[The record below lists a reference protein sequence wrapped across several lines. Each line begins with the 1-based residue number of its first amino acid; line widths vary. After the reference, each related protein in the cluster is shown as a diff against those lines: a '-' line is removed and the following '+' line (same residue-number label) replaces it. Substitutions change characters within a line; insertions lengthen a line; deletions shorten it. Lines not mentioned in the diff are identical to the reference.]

1 MPVSP
6 APNTSAQSA
15 ATRGAS
21 ARDTSA
27 RDAPARGTP
36 TAWSLAVLAAAQFV
50 VALDYNIVYVALP
63 DIGAGLGFGAQSL
76 QWVVSSYAVTFGGL
90 LLLGG
95 RLVDRLGAR
104 RMFLLGL
111 ALFGLACLAGGL
123 AGNPGTLL
131 AARAVQGVGAA
142 MLAPATLSLINTG
155 FAEGRERTRALSV
168 WSAAGSAGL
177 AAGALLGGVLTELGG
192 WRWVM
197 FVMVPAA
204 AAILSA
210 APRTLGP
217 KTPKTP
223 KTPKSP
229 KDSKDS
235 KEPKEPKEPNAPT
248 HQPAGL
254 DVPGVLLATA
264 GSTLLVFGLVS
275 GPEAGWASL
284 RGAGAIVLGAVLL
297 GAFLLVEQR
306 TRDPLVPLRLF
317 GNRSLAVAMAVIL
330 VFQSGLGGAYYVFTT
345 YLQNGLGYS
354 ALRTGLAFVPVTVL
368 SVFAGMRLGPALIGR
383 RGLRTTLF
391 VGMLGNGLGIG
402 ALALG
407 MSSDGAFV
415 ALLPGILIWGIGGGV
430 TFTAMFVTAASGV
443 DAREQGIASALA
455 TTAQQ
460 LGGAA
465 GLAVLIA
472 VANAHLDPSAG
483 PASPAD
489 LIDGLRTAGLVAG
502 AAAVLGAFLA
512 FTLKRPPNPEPRTD
526 TGTAGIDTEAGRTQ
540 PSQNTD

>member
-1 MPVSP
+1 M
-6 APNTSAQSA
+6 A
-15 ATRGAS
+15 
-21 ARDTSA
+21 
-27 RDAPARGTP
+27 
-36 TAWSLAVLAAAQFV
+36 LAVLAGAQFV

-63 DIGAGLGFGAQSL
+63 DIGSGLGFSAQSL
-76 QWVVSSYAVTFGGL
+76 QWVVSAYAVTFGGL

-95 RLVDRLGAR
+95 RLVDRVGAR

-111 ALFGLACLAGGL
+111 TLFGLACLAGGF
-123 AGNPGTLL
+123 AGNPGVLL
-131 AARAVQGVGAA
+131 TARAVQGVGAA

-155 FAEGRERTRALSV
+155 FAEGAERTRALSI

-204 AAILSA
+204 ALLLAA
-210 APRTLGP
+210 APRALGP
-217 KTPKTP
+217 MPTTP
-223 KTPKSP
+223 
-229 KDSKDS
+229 D
-235 KEPKEPKEPNAPT
+235 T
-248 HQPAGL
+248 HERAGF
-254 DVPGVLLATA
+254 DIPGVLLATA

-275 GPEAGWASL
+275 GPDAGWTSP
-284 RGAGAIVLGAVLL
+284 RGAGAIALGAVLL
-297 GAFLLVEQR
+297 GVFLLVERR

-317 GNRSLAVAMAVIL
+317 GNRSLAVAMAAIL

-345 YLQNGLGYS
+345 YLQNGLGYN
-354 ALRTGLAFVPVTVL
+354 ALETGLAFIPVTVL
-368 SVFAGMRLGPALIGR
+368 SVIAGMRIGPALIGR
-383 RGLRTTLF
+383 RGLRFTLF
-391 VGMLGNGLGIG
+391 VGMLTNGVGIG

-407 MSSDGAFV
+407 MSTDGPFA
-415 ALLPGILIWGIGGGV
+415 ALLPGILIWGLGGGV
-430 TFTAMFVTAASGV
+430 TFTALFVTAASGV
-443 DAREQGIASALA
+443 QAGEQGIASALA

-472 VANAHLDPSAG
+472 VANAHLDLHAG

-512 FTLKRPPNPEPRTD
+512 FALKRPK
-526 TGTAGIDTEAGRTQ
+526 ATEAN
-540 PSQNTD
+540 S

>member
-1 MPVSP
+1 MPISP
-6 APNTSAQSA
+6 ARTRRSTPDRTTS
-15 ATRGAS
+15 GP
-21 ARDTSA
+21 DT
-27 RDAPARGTP
+27 PARGAP
-36 TAWSLAVLAAAQFV
+36 TGLTLAILAAAQFV

-63 DIGAGLGFGAQSL
+63 EIGSGLGFTAQSL

-95 RLVDRLGAR
+95 RLVDRIGAR
-104 RMFLLGL
+104 RMFALGV
-111 ALFGLACLAGGL
+111 ALFGLACLVGGF
-123 AGNPGTLL
+123 AGNPGVLL
-131 AARAVQGVGAA
+131 AARALQGVGAA

-155 FAEGRERTRALSV
+155 FAEGVERTRALAI

-204 AAILSA
+204 AAILFA
-210 APRTLGP
+210 APRVLAA
-217 KTPKTP
+217 
-223 KTPKSP
+223 
-229 KDSKDS
+229 DR
-235 KEPKEPKEPNAPT
+235 PT
-248 HQPAGL
+248 AAGRGGL

-275 GPEAGWASL
+275 GPDAGWVSL
-284 RGAGAIVLGAVLL
+284 RGVGAIAAGAVLL
-297 GAFLLVEQR
+297 GLFVLVERR

-317 GNRSLAVAMAVIL
+317 GNRSLVVAMAAIL

-354 ALRTGLAFVPVTVL
+354 ALKTGLAFLPVTVL
-368 SVFAGMRLGPALIGR
+368 SVVAGMRLGPALIGS
-383 RGLRTTLF
+383 RGLRFTLF
-391 VGMLGNGLGIG
+391 VGMLANGLGIG

-407 MSSDGAFV
+407 MSADGSFV
-415 ALLPGILIWGIGGGV
+415 ALLPGILVWGLGGGV

-443 DAREQGIASALA
+443 AAREQGIASALA

-472 VANAHLDPSAG
+472 IANAHLATDTA
-483 PASPAD
+483 PAPED
-489 LIDGLRTAGLVAG
+489 LIDGLRAAGLVA
-502 AAAVLGAFLA
+502 AAASILGAFLA
-512 FTLKRPPNPEPRTD
+512 FALRRPAAAASPPDRT
-526 TGTAGIDTEAGRTQ
+526 AA
-540 PSQNTD
+540 

>member
-6 APNTSAQSA
+6 ARNTSV
-15 ATRGAS
+15 RGAS
-21 ARDTSA
+21 AGGAPTRDTSA
-27 RDAPARGTP
+27 RNAPVRGAP
-36 TAWSLAVLAAAQFV
+36 TAWFLAVLAAAQFV

-155 FAEGRERTRALSV
+155 FTEGSERTRALSV

-204 AAILSA
+204 AAILGA

-217 KTPKTP
+217 KAPNAPKAPTTPRAPKT
-223 KTPKSP
+223 
-229 KDSKDS
+229 S
-235 KEPKEPKEPNAPT
+235 KEPEAPT

-254 DVPGVLLATA
+254 DIPGVLLATA

-284 RGAGAIVLGAVLL
+284 RGAGAIVLGVVLL

-402 ALALG
+402 TLALG
-407 MSSDGAFV
+407 MSSDGSFA
-415 ALLPGILIWGIGGGV
+415 ALLPGILIWGIGGGI

-472 VANAHLDPSAG
+472 VANAHLDPNAG

-512 FTLKRPPNPEPRTD
+512 FTLKRPPTPEARNDTD
-526 TGTAGIDTEAGRTQ
+526 TDTDTDGTADTAAGQTQ
-540 PSQNTD
+540 PSQNAH